1 MFESLRFSYLES
13 AFPAYWKALPYAS
26 PRVSLLAHFCCVIF
40 DLSPA
45 EIGEEGKA
53 VPEAR
58 IDTLLTLSGNRVKL
72 WGPHVIKNVC
82 VVMVCLL

>member
-1 MFESLRFSYLES
+1 MESV
-13 AFPAYWKALPYAS
+13 FPAYWKALPYAS
-26 PRVSLLAHFCCVIF
+26 PRVSLLAHFCRVTF

-45 EIGEEGKA
+45 EIGEEWNA

-58 IDTLLTLSGNRVKL
+58 INTLFTLSGNRVKL
-72 WGPHVIKNVC
+72 WGPDVIKNVC